1 MVDDDRAQIAPPA
14 GEQKKPQA
22 HGADHERGPNLAEKI
37 KDDPV
42 ARARFLRQ
50 RRRAS
55 AKKQYETLQ
64 QQKAQEKA
72 QRIAAIDKLNAA
84 WARRHD
90 MNYTPDAEQVPPSFW
105 HELKEGISWQIVE
118 PLRMLGRGIVGAA
131 KQNAKH
137 TQEIMDDAQ
146 ERGMPMTP
154 IGASMAAGVT
164 DTVGDV
170 GESIEE
176 CKADLERLLEAE
188 TKTDK
193 AIAALNATYHFG
205 KAALGAYALA
215 DPLAAATDGGG
226 GAAAAGGA
234 TDIAGVSAGGEA
246 SMAMGGDATATAG
259 EGAGAGAAGPLTR
272 LTAGLNDDVG
282 NPTGE
287 DKSMQ
292 EGEGKEQQK
301 REKKDARD
309 AEHDRPGAK
318 SEIARHLPPAGPAFQ
333 EWFDGLSV
341 SGFEE
346 IWADPAARKIIEA
359 NIRHPGGL
367 HEWLQVAEAQRFK
380 QWNVTMETIQD
391 ARTLTSET
399 VGKNFKHG
407 GVGSGT
413 FHRQTRALIQ
423 SAPDFESFLLR
434 LNDWADENLFGGR
447 ESLPPTLVR

>member
-1 MVDDDRAQIAPPA
+1 MGADPTKAAPA
-14 GEQKKPQA
+14 GGDQEQRPKQSA
-22 HGADHERGPNLAEKI
+22 EERGPNLAEQI
-37 KDDPV
+37 KEDPV

-55 AKKQYETLQ
+55 AKKKYDTLQ

-90 MNYTPDAEQVPPSFW
+90 MNYTPDAEQVAPSFW

-118 PLRMLGRGIVGAA
+118 PLRMLGRGAVGAA
-131 KQNAKH
+131 KQNAQH
-137 TQEIMDDAQ
+137 TQEIMSDAK
-146 ERGMPMTP
+146 ERGLPMTP

-170 GESIEE
+170 GASLEE

-193 AIAALNATYHFG
+193 AIAALDATYHFG

-215 DPLAAATDGGG
+215 DPLAAATEGGG

-234 TDIAGVSAGGEA
+234 ADVAGVNAGGEA
-246 SMAMGGDATATAG
+246 SMAMEGDATATVG
-259 EGAGAGAAGPLTR
+259 EGAGAAGPLTR
-272 LTAGLNDDVG
+272 LTAGLGEDVG

-287 DKSMQ
+287 DKSMH
-292 EGEGKEQQK
+292 EGDRNEQQK
-301 REKKDARD
+301 AEKKDAGD
-309 AEHDRPGAK
+309 AEFDRPNEQ
-318 SEIARHLPPAGPAFQ
+318 SVLARSVPRPGRLFDN
-333 EWFDGLSV
+333 WFDSLKLNE
-341 SGFEE
+341 FQAY
-346 IWADPAARKIIEA
+346 WNDAAARKIIER
-359 NIRHPGGL
+359 NIRDPGGL
-367 HEWLQVAEAQRFK
+367 HEWLQVAETPQFK
-380 QWNVTMETIQD
+380 QWNVSMTTIKD

-407 GVGSGT
+407 GMGSGR
-413 FHRQTRALIQ
+413 FHRETRALIQ
-423 SAPDFESFLLR
+423 SASDYESFVAR
-434 LNDWADENLFGGR
+434 LNDWADENLHGR
-447 ESLPPTLVR
+447 RDSLPIGLRR